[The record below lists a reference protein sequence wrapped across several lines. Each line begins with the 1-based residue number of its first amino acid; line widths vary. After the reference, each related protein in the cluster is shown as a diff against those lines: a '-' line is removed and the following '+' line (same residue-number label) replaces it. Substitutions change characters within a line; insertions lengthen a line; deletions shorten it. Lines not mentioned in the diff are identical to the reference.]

1 MDWGIYRQLVAV
13 DNTGAII
20 VQENIEDA
28 TFHALSDLAEKA
40 PDAKYIIPFLNVYAD
55 PNNASNL
62 IVDVNGEYHKATLS
76 NQLTGAELYLILG
89 SQQKRRPVIL
99 SLIRQMQHKLFAT
112 TKLSS
117 NHGNSIKRTAW
128 ELHGY
133 SCGKK

>member
-1 MDWGIYRQLVAV
+1 MDWYIRQLVAV

-76 NQLTGAELYLILG
+76 NQLTGA
-89 SQQKRRPVIL
+89 L
-99 SLIRQMQHKLFAT
+99 SA
-112 TKLSS
+112 
-117 NHGNSIKRTAW
+117 
-128 ELHGY
+128 E
-133 SCGKK
+133 